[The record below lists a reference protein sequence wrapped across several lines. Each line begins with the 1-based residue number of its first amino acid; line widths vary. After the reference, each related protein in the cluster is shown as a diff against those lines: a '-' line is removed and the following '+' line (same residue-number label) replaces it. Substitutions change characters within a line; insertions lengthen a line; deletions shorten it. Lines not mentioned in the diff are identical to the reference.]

1 MALFFFPLTS
11 RRLIL
16 GQHILKRE
24 KERSRAGV
32 SNSVF
37 SLAGGAGACSAL
49 WVDSVSA
56 LAVVG
61 EKGIFVER
69 ISGWCIVGV
78 FLSMFLEPYYL
89 TVTKLKS
96 RGEN

>member
-37 SLAGGAGACSAL
+37 SLAGGAGACTAL
-49 WVDSVSA
+49 WADSVSA

-69 ISGWCIVGV
+69 ISGWGIVGV
-78 FLSMFLEPYYL
+78 FFERVSGAISYSN
-89 TVTKLKS
+89 KA
-96 RGEN
+96 